1 VPLNAETETGTQEW
15 RQEGPTLPRRR
26 PKRFEAIARCLL
38 SFVVSSFSG
47 KRRKRLS
54 PAAPADGA
62 REISSSKEPERRV
75 CVCVREREKALAP
88 PSASAARRQQERERV
103 KKARCALP
111 STLRSPLVKKK
122 SSLVSDDRA
131 SFNLPF
137 PSCCACLHA
146 RQAKPF
152 PLSADAAAC
161 AQSSF
166 VFKAKELVVAAPS
179 SSPSL
184 SSKKR
189 EKGTALVPLFFSS
202 FFSFRVNKE
211 AFASFFPLQKAETDL
226 KCRR

>member
-1 VPLNAETETGTQEW
+1 MRLAWETRARVPLHAETETGTQEW

-26 PKRFEAIARCLL
+26 PKRLEAIAQCLL

-62 REISSSKEPERRV
+62 REISSSKELERRV
-75 CVCVREREKALAP
+75 CVCVCVREKALAP

-103 KKARCALP
+103 KKARCTLP
-111 STLRSPLVKKK
+111 STLHSPSVKKK
-122 SSLVSDDRA
+122 SSLVSYDRA

-146 RQAKPF
+146 RQAKPL

-179 SSPSL
+179 SPSL

-189 EKGTALVPLFFSS
+189 EKGTALVPVFF
-202 FFSFRVNKE
+202 FLP
-211 AFASFFPLQKAETDL
+211 FFPSGSTKRHSL
-226 KCRR
+226 RSSP

>member
-1 VPLNAETETGTQEW
+1 MPLNAETETGTHEW

-26 PKRFEAIARCLL
+26 PKRFEAIARCLCL
-38 SFVVSSFSG
+38 S
-47 KRRKRLS
+47 LS
-54 PAAPADGA
+54 APFQGSGA
-62 REISSSKEPERRV
+62 RGSRLLHQLTALGRSAAARSSRDV
-75 CVCVREREKALAP
+75 CVCVCVREKALAP

-137 PSCCACLHA
+137 PSSCACLHA
-146 RQAKPF
+146 RQAKPL

-189 EKGTALVPLFFSS
+189 EKGTALVPVFFFFLFFLPGQQRGIRFVLPPPKS
-202 FFSFRVNKE
+202 RN
-211 AFASFFPLQKAETDL
+211 
-226 KCRR
+226 